1 MMIISRPLYIHGG
14 NEGALKMLKFV
25 IYGDT
30 VKKLNKTFN
39 CKYAVIR
46 RDDMTVIAEMDFFP
60 DCNRSLMY
68 RDGRYV
74 RFLPLLQN
82 DIMGSDTLINELTI
96 RAGYHE

>member
-1 MMIISRPLYIHGG
+1 
-14 NEGALKMLKFV
+14 MLKFV

-30 VKKLNKTFN
+30 VKNLNKTFT

-82 DIMGSDTLINELTI
+82 DIMGGDTLINELTI
-96 RAGYHE
+96 RAGYRSLIMCQNGGVNALI